1 MDGDRIALPGEL
13 KAWILNDPFPNSLGV
28 EILELK
34 PGYSR
39 VRLRVTQ
46 SMTNIHGITHGGV
59 IFTVAD
65 VAFGTAS
72 NSRGEPAVAMNMS
85 INYLKK
91 SSPGDEL
98 VATARE
104 ENLTRRTG
112 LYRITVENQHGE
124 LLAVAQGLVYRQE
137 GHKGS
142 LK

>member
-1 MDGDRIALPGEL
+1 MPDEPIALTGEL
-13 KAWILNDPFPNSLGV
+13 KKWLLNDPFPRSLGV
-28 EILELK
+28 EIMELR

-39 VRLRVTQ
+39 VRLKVTEQ
-46 SMTNIHGITHGGV
+46 MTNIHGITHGGI

-72 NSRGEPAVAMNMS
+72 NSHGVPAVGINMN

-91 SSPGDEL
+91 SIPGDEL

-124 LLAVAQGLVYRQE
+124 LVAVASGLVYRR
-137 GHKGS
+137 S
-142 LK
+142 R